1 MRFQMWRKALQVI
14 PSVSTEEWEELDVL
28 ARWLI
33 ASRAAVLVMTLISG
47 ILAGLFAL
55 REGVFR
61 PVLWLLLTAG
71 LVLAHA
77 TNNLVNDLIDY
88 WRGVDQGEY
97 HRALYGTHPLAHGL
111 MSQSQLL
118 AYAGWTGAIAIVLG
132 LALIALNAWDPFIWL
147 LLGLGA
153 FFVLFYTW
161 PLKLVALGE
170 LAVLVVWGPLMIGG
184 GYYVLARNWSWW
196 VVLAS
201 CPYALNV
208 TTVILGKH
216 IDKLEVDRQKGIHT
230 LPVIA
235 GERRARLAILAMM
248 LASYA
253 LTLVLIATRFFTPA
267 MLAVFLA
274 IPALR
279 RVFPALLQPR
289 PEVRPE
295 WFPEG
300 QGGWPLYFAPLGFV
314 NNRSFGFW
322 YILGL
327 VADTAL
333 RLLLPSFWR

>member
-1 MRFQMWRKALQVI
+1 MRFQIWLKALKVI
-14 PSVSTEEWEELDVL
+14 PSVSKEEWEGLDVF

-47 ILAGLFAL
+47 ILAGIFAL
-55 REGVFR
+55 REGVFK
-61 PVLWLLLTAG
+61 PIQWLLLTAG

-77 TNNLVNDLIDY
+77 TNNLVNDFIDY
-88 WRGVDQGEY
+88 WRGVDEGEY
-97 HRALYGTHPLAHGL
+97 HRTLYGTHPVAHGL
-111 MSQSQLL
+111 MSKGQLL
-118 AYAGWTGAIAIVLG
+118 AYAGLTGVLAIAFG
-132 LALIALNAWDPFIWL
+132 LVLIALNAWDPFIWL
-147 LLGLGA
+147 LLGSGA

-161 PLKLVALGE
+161 PLKRVALGE

-184 GYYVLARNWSWW
+184 GHYVLTQHWSWW

-201 CPYALNV
+201 SPYALNV

-216 IDKLEVDRQKGIHT
+216 IDKLDVDRQKGIRT
-230 LPVIA
+230 LPVMA
-235 GERRARLAILAMM
+235 GERPARLAILAMM

-253 LTLVLIATRFFTPA
+253 ITLVLIATRFFTPA
-267 MLAVFLA
+267 MLAVLLA

-279 RVFPALLQPR
+279 RVFPPLLRPR

-295 WFPEG
+295 WFPAG
-300 QGGWPLYFAPLGFV
+300 QGGWPLYFAPLSFV

-327 VADTAL
+327 LTDTAL